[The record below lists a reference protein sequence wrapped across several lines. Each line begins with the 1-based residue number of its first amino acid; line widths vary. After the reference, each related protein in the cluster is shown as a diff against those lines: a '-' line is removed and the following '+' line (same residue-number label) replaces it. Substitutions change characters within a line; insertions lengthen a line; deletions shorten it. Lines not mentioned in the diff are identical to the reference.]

1 MRPLEDMETLIRKL
15 YVKTSTQAHQRTLN
29 DAIRAQKE
37 HRETQ
42 SAPHEPT
49 VWRTIMKSKVTR
61 LVTAAAIVAGA
72 LLGFTGVLQESA
84 TTAYAIDQTI
94 EANQDVRYVH
104 LTCENI
110 RYNKDD
116 CTTEEIWAKL
126 DENGEVVAIRIDKGP
141 TADLVVAT
149 NALEHLICKT
159 WTPLRNE
166 FVIQYVYDDK
176 LWQPT
181 ERRIGNDPRF
191 AVELLQDL
199 EAEGKVQIDIE
210 QPSGKGKPIRLM
222 ATHTGDCI
230 RDREPGWVYRRYVLL
245 IDPATKLV
253 RQSESYRLIRGK
265 YVLRRRNRFLE
276 YNGSI
281 DPSIFELE
289 PPEGAEVL
297 DLTQDLG
304 LPQAELSAAGTA
316 VQVVGRYL
324 QALISRDYKEAAR
337 LYNGKTPGQLRQ
349 WVEEQQQ
356 IKLSRVTYLRKLS
369 AEHIQDSLVFTVLFE
384 YEYERDADK
393 AITDPPERFAESRR
407 PPRERGSATV
417 RTVPGHPDRWVITG
431 GI

>member
-1 MRPLEDMETLIRKL
+1 MKPPEDTETLIKKF
-15 YVKTSTQAHQRTLN
+15 YIKTSTQAHQRTLN

-37 HRETQ
+37 HKETE
-42 SAPHEPT
+42 SAPREPN
-49 VWRTIMKSKVTR
+49 VWRTIMMSRITR
-61 LVTAAAIVAGA
+61 LATAAAIVAGA
-72 LLGFTGVLQESA
+72 LLGFTGMLQEST

-94 EANQDVRYVH
+94 KANQDVRCVH
-104 LTCENI
+104 LMCENI
-110 RYNKDD
+110 RPHEDD
-116 CTTEEIWAKL
+116 CTEEEIWVKL
-126 DENGEVVAIRIDKGP
+126 DEEGEVVAIRIDRGL

-149 NALEHLICKT
+149 NAFEHLICRT

-166 FVIQYVYDDK
+166 FVIQYAYDDR

-191 AVELLQDL
+191 AVELLHEL
-199 EAEGKVQIDIE
+199 EAEGKVQINIE
-210 QPSGKGKPIRLM
+210 QPSHKGAPIRLL
-222 ATHTGDCI
+222 ATHTDDFA
-230 RDREPGWVYRRYVLL
+230 RNREPGWVYRRYVLL

-276 YNGSI
+276 YNDSI

-289 PPEGAEVL
+289 APEGAEVL

-324 QALISRDYKEAAR
+324 QALISRDYEEAAR
-337 LYNGKTPGQLRQ
+337 LYNGKTPRQLQQ
-349 WVEEQQQ
+349 WVEEQRQ
-356 IKLSRVTYLRKLS
+356 ITLLRITLLRKLS
-369 AEHIQDSLVFTVLFE
+369 DERVQGSLVFTVGFE
-384 YEYERDADK
+384 YEYEKDADK
-393 AITDPPERFAESRR
+393 AITGPPERFAESRR
-407 PPRERGSATV
+407 PPRERGRATV

-431 GI
+431 GL